1 MSMPEVKAEVSPPG
15 RPKEKCA
22 PSASSAVREAT
33 SVGASRSAG
42 PPQARP
48 APSGGRAVREA
59 TCVGALY
66 ICRACG
72 LIYDE
77 AKGDA
82 DSGLAPG
89 TRFAD
94 IPDDWACPLCGVTKA
109 DFEPYVM
116 EAVTQERRAGGA
128 SPARVGARGDAGT
141 VIVGAGRAGW
151 AMAEALR
158 ARDAD
163 MPITLVCTCD
173 GAAYDKPLLSVALAR
188 GLKPEAIPRESG
200 AQAAARLGIKL
211 MANTQAVRIAPA
223 SRQLR
228 TSRSTLRYR
237 HLVLAH
243 GAQARLPAQWPA
255 ALCFRI
261 NHLQAYAAFRAA
273 LGSQS
278 QHVAVVGAGLIGS
291 ELANDL
297 ALAGHR
303 VTLLDIAARPLA
315 SCLSED
321 QSLQLLAAWEKLPID
336 FVGGVEVARLERL
349 DCEDRSGKQLV
360 TRCGRSI
367 QVDQIVLAAGL
378 QTPSRL
384 AHSAGLAWDNGIAV
398 EPETLLTSVD
408 GIHALGDCISIGGKV
423 SRYIEPIGR
432 QAQSIAARITG
443 QSAVPYADIRV
454 PLRIKTGSLPFT
466 V

>member
-1 MSMPEVKAEVSPPG
+1 MSMRVVPSDAGGRRSETRTSPQPIDASTGSGQSPHGTGYAHEGEQAE
-15 RPKEKCA
+15 A
-22 PSASSAVREAT
+22 A
-33 SVGASRSAG
+33 SVGA
-42 PPQARP
+42 ARW
-48 APSGGRAVREA
+48 
-59 TCVGALY
+59 ALY

-72 LIYDE
+72 LIFDE

-82 DSGLAPG
+82 DSGVAPG

-94 IPDDWACPLCGVTKA
+94 IPDNWACPLCGVTKA
-109 DFEPYVM
+109 DFEPYEVV
-116 EAVTQERRAGGA
+116 ETRRERRMGNA
-128 SPARVGARGDAGT
+128 SPSRVGARGVAGT

-163 MPITLVCTCD
+163 MPILLVCSCD

-188 GLKPEAIPRESG
+188 GLKPEAIPKESG

-211 MANTQAVRIAPA
+211 LANTQAVRITPA

-228 TSRSTLRYR
+228 TSRGTLHYR

-255 ALCFRI
+255 ALCWRI
-261 NHLQAYAAFRAA
+261 NHLQAYTAFRAA

-278 QHVAVVGAGLIGS
+278 QRVAVVGAGLVGS

-315 SCLSED
+315 NCLSEV
-321 QSLQLLAAWEKLPID
+321 QSLQLLAAWEVLAID
-336 FVGGVEVARLERL
+336 FVGSVELARIEQINL
-349 DCEDRSGKQLV
+349 DEGGPGKQIT
-360 TRCGRSI
+360 TRCGRSF

-384 AHSAGLAWDNGIAV
+384 ARSAGLAWDNGIAV
-398 EPETLLTSVD
+398 EAGTLATNVS
-408 GIHALGDCISIGGKV
+408 GIHALGDCISINGKV

-443 QSAVPYADIRV
+443 QSAVPYADTWV
-454 PLRIKTGSLPFT
+454 PLRLKTGSLPFT